1 MLKKLSLAASALAM
15 ATAAPAAAQDASG
28 PALWRVADEDTTIY
42 LFGTVH
48 VLPQD
53 VEWLQPTVRNALAES
68 DQYVS
73 EIDTSEIP
81 DFDPTS
87 GEAPPPEII
96 AIAQMTMQLAA
107 LEGEESL
114 RDLMTEDDR
123 AQYEA
128 AMADLGLP
136 VNAFDQFE
144 PWFASI
150 NMMQMA
156 MMKAGYDPNDGVEMV
171 LDTMVEGKDRVAF
184 ETVEQQMVFFDS
196 MPLQSQL
203 DFLDQGIEE
212 WNDMGAVEGV
222 FQQMVDEWV
231 AGDADG
237 LASIVN
243 EQMEDPLVYDI
254 LLTQRNSAWA
264 AWLDD
269 RMDQPGTVFVAVGAG
284 HLGGENSVQDFL
296 AERGLT
302 VERVEY

>member
-1 MLKKLSLAASALAM
+1 MLQKLSLAASALAM

-184 ETVEQQMVFFDS
+184 ETVEQQMGFFDS

>member
-184 ETVEQQMVFFDS
+184 ETVEQQMGFFDS

-212 WNDMGAVEGV
+212 WNDMDDVEGV

-237 LASIVN
+237 LAEIVN